1 MTRPRVAV
9 LDDYEG
15 LALAS
20 ADWSV
25 LEGRCEVDVIDRK
38 LAVPDEAARVLAP
51 YAVLCHLRERTAMP
65 AALIEQL
72 PQLRFM
78 TVTGRAHR
86 TLDLAAATRCGVL
99 VSHVSHDQEGS
110 QATPEL
116 AWGLILAAAR
126 RIVSADASIR
136 RGAWDTTPGILLE
149 GKTLGLLGLGRIGQ
163 SMARIGQAFGMRV
176 IAWSQNLTPE
186 QAAVCGAEW
195 VPREALFRQSDVLS
209 IHLVLSDRSRRTV
222 DTQELSWMKPEAIL
236 VNTSRG
242 PIVNEAALV
251 EALAQRRIGAAG
263 LDVFEQ
269 EPLPAAHPLRGL
281 DNVVLTP
288 HVGYVTRDS
297 LANFY
302 RATVAGLQAYF
313 QGSPI
318 KLLNPEALASPGRS
332 ATSASAG

>member
-25 LEGRCEVDVIDRK
+25 LEGHCEVDVIDRK
-38 LAVPDEAARVLAP
+38 LAVPGEAARVLAP

-65 AALIEQL
+65 AQLIEQL
-72 PQLRFM
+72 PQLQFM

-302 RATVAGLQAYF
+302 RATVTGLQAYF

-318 KLLNPEALASPGRS
+318 KLLNPEALAWPGRS